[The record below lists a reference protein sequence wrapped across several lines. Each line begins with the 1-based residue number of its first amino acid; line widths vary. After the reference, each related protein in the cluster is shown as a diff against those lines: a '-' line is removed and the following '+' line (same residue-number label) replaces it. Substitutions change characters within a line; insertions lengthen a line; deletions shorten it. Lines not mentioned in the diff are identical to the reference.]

1 MVQTRITSDA
11 RSSGQYSIIVNETSD
26 ISRTEQVSLCLGY
39 IFKGETRETFV
50 GFFTTAST
58 EGEVLYELVK
68 TSVTKLDL
76 QLIEN
81 FLDVDHCIL
90 EREVQE
96 MTIAMDIH
104 AKRRTFFHTFSF
116 IHFHT
121 TSCSSQAHRELPF
134 RLMQS

>member
-1 MVQTRITSDA
+1 M
-11 RSSGQYSIIVNETSD
+11 
-26 ISRTEQVSLCLGY
+26 SLCLGY